1 MPKGSPTA
9 REARLVADPVVVVGG
24 GITGLAAAH
33 QLQESG
39 EDFVLLE
46 ASPRI
51 GGRIDGGRVGPL
63 DIDSAADGFLA
74 RQPEMADLCVEI
86 GLGDQL
92 VRPSGKRAFIWADG
106 ALRPIPAPS
115 VLGVPLDPDAVSVS
129 GIVSEAGVQ
138 DLRSG
143 LAATHP
149 PLVADSTVG
158 AALRPVVGGEV
169 FERLVDPL
177 LGGINAGSAD
187 RMSIMAGAPQ
197 LAAAAAIGGDMLAH
211 LSKQAGESAKSPGPV
226 FLGVEGGTQ
235 RIIERLALRLAPHLG
250 LATPALGLRRAQR
263 GWIVD
268 TPDGGVTASRVILT
282 SPASISADLVAPF
295 CPESAALLRGLA
307 YSSAVLVTF
316 VIDRTQ
322 ISNPL
327 DGSGFLVPRD
337 QGLLMTAC
345 SWSSSKWAHF
355 DDGTHA
361 VLRVSAGRT
370 DDTRWLSMTKSEV
383 VSQLTDELAL
393 TVGLQGDPIVRVSE
407 WREALPQYTPGHL
420 ERVEAIEADLAA
432 NACGVVA
439 TGAAFRGL
447 GLPACVRQ
455 GRAAAV
461 G

>member
-1 MPKGSPTA
+1 MT
-9 REARLVADPVVVVGG
+9 DPVVVIGG

-33 QLQESG
+33 QLQQSG
-39 EDFVLLE
+39 GEFVLLE
-46 ASPRI
+46 ASPRV

-63 DIDSAADGFLA
+63 DVDSAADGFLA
-74 RQPEMADLCVEI
+74 RQPEMTELCREI
-86 GLGDQL
+86 GLGDRL
-92 VRPSGKRAFIWADG
+92 VKPSGKRAFIWVDG

-115 VLGVPLDPDAVSVS
+115 VLGVPLDPDAVAES
-129 GIVSEAGVQ
+129 GIVSESGVQ
-138 DLRSG
+138 DLCRG
-143 LAATHP
+143 LAALHP
-149 PLVADSTVG
+149 PLVDDTTVG
-158 AALRPVVGGEV
+158 AALRPVVGSEV

-197 LAAAAAIGGDMLAH
+197 LASAAAIGGDMLAN
-211 LSKQAGESAKSPGPV
+211 LSQQAGESARTPGPV

-235 RIIERLALRLAPHLG
+235 RIIEKLAARLDPHVSLN
-250 LATPALGLRRAQR
+250 TPALGLRRSSR
-263 GWIVD
+263 SWVVR
-268 TPDGGVTASRVILT
+268 TPAGEINASRVIIAT
-282 SPASISADLVAPF
+282 PAPVTADLIAAL
-295 CPESAALLRGLA
+295 CPESAGVLRELV
-307 YSSAVLVTF
+307 YSSAVLLTF
-316 VIDRTQ
+316 VIDKQR

-355 DDGTHA
+355 DDGRHA

-370 DDTRWLSMTKSEV
+370 DDPRWLSMTEADI

-393 TVGLQGDPIVRVSE
+393 TVGLDGDPIVRVSE

-420 ERVEAIEADLAA
+420 QRVAAIEADLAA
-432 NACGVVA
+432 NAPGVVA

-455 GRAAAV
+455 GRAAAA
-461 G
+461 